1 MSPDL
6 LSDATETELVRTTR
20 TVVGDGVRSVTYF
33 TPDYVEQLYLRDDLE
48 PDADV
53 AGFADTERLGF
64 RSQTDYD
71 DSELGEYTFTIRVF
85 DHGYL
90 TRVIHDDHGVFVT
103 TDPLTR
109 DHFEELAAA
118 LHEELRALAD

>member
-1 MSPDL
+1 MSSDL

-20 TVVGDGVRSVTYF
+20 AVVGDGVRSVTYF
-33 TPDYVEQLYLRDDLE
+33 TPDDVDQLYLRDDLE

-71 DSELGEYTFTIRVF
+71 DSELGDYTFTIRVF

-109 DHFEELAAA
+109 DRFEELAAA
-118 LHEELRALAD
+118 LHEELRALDD